1 MKKRLVILIIIFIAI
16 TILMSVGAFEG
27 IDSFFSNIDRSNIPN
42 SVCKILNFVTT
53 VGGTKVLPVIV
64 ILVSIVCIINKK
76 TRYGILIFGNS
87 LISTL
92 SYLGIKN
99 VIQRPR
105 PSLPFFIHETGYSF
119 PSGHTTNIVSFC
131 GILIYII
138 WNRVKNKKLKI
149 ALVTFLVIWGRF
161 GRFDKSFL

>member
-64 ILVSIVCIINKK
+64 I
-76 TRYGILIFGNS
+76 
-87 LISTL
+87 
-92 SYLGIKN
+92 
-99 VIQRPR
+99 
-105 PSLPFFIHETGYSF
+105 
-119 PSGHTTNIVSFC
+119 
-131 GILIYII
+131 
-138 WNRVKNKKLKI
+138 
-149 ALVTFLVIWGRF
+149 
-161 GRFDKSFL
+161 

>member
-27 IDSFFSNIDRSNIPN
+27 IDNFFSNLDRSNIQN

-53 VGGTKVLPVIV
+53 IGGTKVLPIIV
-64 ILVSIVCIINKK
+64 IITSIIFALNKK
-76 TRYGILIFGNS
+76 IKYGVLIFGNS
-87 LISTL
+87 FLSTI
-92 SYLGIKN
+92 SYLAIKN
-99 VIQRPR
+99 IIQRPR
-105 PSLPFFIHETGYSF
+105 PSLPFFIHERGYSF
-119 PSGHTTNIVSFC
+119 PSGHTTSIVAFC